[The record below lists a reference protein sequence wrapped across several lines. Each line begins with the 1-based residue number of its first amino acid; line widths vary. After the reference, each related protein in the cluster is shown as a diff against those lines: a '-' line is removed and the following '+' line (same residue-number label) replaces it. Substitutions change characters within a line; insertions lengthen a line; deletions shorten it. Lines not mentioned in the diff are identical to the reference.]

1 MEASALTRIVFVV
14 RCDPLFKQL
23 LYFPVRPSSAI
34 DFGLLMTAITAASVA
49 LMICAELP

>member
-1 MEASALTRIVFVV
+1 MAATALPGIVLVV
-14 RCDPLFKQL
+14 RSSPLFKQL